1 MIASL
6 PMYDRPETAAAHDRL
21 WHLIR
26 HQLGDGPDALTRGGD
41 SWQHWQSPDLLL
53 SQTCG
58 YPYRERLHGHVTL
71 VGTPDFGLEGC
82 PPGHYRSVLVVR
94 RDDPRL
100 DAAAFADAPFAYNEA
115 LSQSGWAA
123 PQNMAAAQGF
133 AFANPL
139 RTGGHRASAEA
150 VAQGRADIAAIDAQ
164 TWRMILR
171 YDAFA
176 ADLRVIAQTPSSPA
190 LPYITA
196 TRNDP
201 APILRALNAA
211 IETLDAADRGTLGLR
226 AVLSLPAAAYLA
238 VPNPPPPASETG

>member
-21 WHLIR
+21 WRAIR
-26 HQLGDGPDALTRGGD
+26 DQLGDGPAALTRGGD
-41 SWQHWQSPDLLL
+41 PWQHWQSPDLLL

-58 YPYRERLHGHVTL
+58 YPYRARLHGHVTL

-82 PPGHYRSVLVVR
+82 PPGHYRSLLVVR
-94 RDDPRL
+94 RDDARREVS
-100 DAAAFADAPFAYNEA
+100 AFASAPFAYNEA

-123 PQNMAAAQGF
+123 PQNMAAAQGY
-133 AFANPL
+133 AFVNPV
-139 RTGGHRASAEA
+139 RTGGHRASAQS
-150 VAQGRADIAAIDAQ
+150 VAEGRADIAAIDAQ

-176 ADLRVIAQTPSSPA
+176 ADLRVIARTPSSPA

-201 APILRALNAA
+201 APLLRALDAA
-211 IETLDAADRGTLGLR
+211 IKSLDAGDRETLGLR
-226 AVLSLPAAAYLA
+226 AVLPLPAAAYLA
-238 VPNPPPPASETG
+238 VPNPPPPAFETG

>member
-1 MIASL
+1 MMRFLLPVLALFVALPAWAEVNIKEMTTPGGIHAWLVEEHSIPFVALELRFQGGTSL
-6 PMYDRPETAAAHDRL
+6 DPQGKEGVTNLMVGLLEEGA
-21 WHLIR
+21 
-26 HQLGDGPDALTRGGD
+26 GDMDAR
-41 SWQHWQSPDLLL
+41 
-53 SQTCG
+53 
-58 YPYRERLHGHVTL
+58 
-71 VGTPDFGLEGC
+71 
-82 PPGHYRSVLVVR
+82 
-94 RDDPRL
+94 
-100 DAAAFADAPFAYNEA
+100 AFARARFAYNEA

-123 PQNMAAAQGF
+123 PQNMAAAQGY
-133 AFANPL
+133 AFTGPI

-196 TRNDP
+196 TLNDP

-211 IETLDAADRGTLGLR
+211 IETLDAADRETLGLR
-226 AVLSLPAAAYLA
+226 AVLPLPAAAYLA